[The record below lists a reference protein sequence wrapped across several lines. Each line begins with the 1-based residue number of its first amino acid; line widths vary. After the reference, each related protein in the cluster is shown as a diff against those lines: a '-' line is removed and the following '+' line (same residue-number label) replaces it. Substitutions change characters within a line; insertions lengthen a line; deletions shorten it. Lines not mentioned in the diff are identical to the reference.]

1 MRLIFADACKSF
13 GEGMGIG
20 NTEKIK
26 GATPVAPCEEL
37 GNRLFRGDTLS
48 LPAAGRNRGR
58 DTDPAAALIGRGELV
73 LRFAETA
80 RETELDPIA
89 SA

>member
-37 GNRLFRGDTLS
+37 GNLFRGDTLS
-48 LPAAGRNRGR
+48 L
-58 DTDPAAALIGRGELV
+58 PAAALIGRGELV